1 MGMCMH
7 MHMYLRMRIYLRI
20 TQSQAIFQPGRLRIA
35 IEDRRELWVKTRP
48 LWAIAGGRRLGPSR
62 LARASLSGSG
72 GSGGS
77 GGSSGSSG
85 LWGGGLNL
93 CRPNA
98 GGRPLP
104 LIAICSS
111 GSVDALAR
119 PIEGHAHGFR
129 SLGRWSRA
137 RWWCR
142 PTILL
147 HPTTVCH
154 VALHDSNP
162 AATVAP
168 ANGGCNVKCT
178 AAHSISQQQK
188 CQKGGRH
195 VAPQTARAELAQIEA
210 CRPGVESGGQP
221 ASCLW
226 RRGDISATS
235 CGEA

>member
-1 MGMCMH
+1 MSLC
-7 MHMYLRMRIYLRI
+7 IYLRI

-195 VAPQTARAELAQIEA
+195 VAHKPHAL
-210 CRPGVESGGQP
+210 S
-221 ASCLW
+221 W
-226 RRGDISATS
+226 RRLKLVAQGLNRVDSRLRVCGGGVISARPVAARRE
-235 CGEA
+235 GG